1 MEKEVKANANEV
13 EIENEGWRTVQ
24 IDQELPL
31 SAIVHFLNI
40 LNQRLCTI
48 EDLISVKDDKD
59 GNSYTLTEI
68 YHMQAMASA
77 AAEAKEDNNNK
88 EDKQ

>member
-1 MEKEVKANANEV
+1 MGKEVKANANEA

-77 AAEAKEDNNNK
+77 AAEAKEDSK
-88 EDKQ
+88 EDKE

>member
-1 MEKEVKANANEV
+1 MEKEVKATAANAANEV

-68 YHMQAMASA
+68 YHMQAMA
-77 AAEAKEDNNNK
+77 AEAKEDNNKENK
-88 EDKQ
+88 E